1 MKTSRPAHVRT
12 AALLR
17 ATIIMVLLGL
27 APLYARGTELVA
39 GITYSNSSTHEI
51 KKIQHRVTIPPDTAY
66 QKLTDLKT
74 RNIDRYELHQHKNNI
89 DRYLSFE
96 FDLPPGASVRKEI
109 IFTVDRSLTSFS
121 YHHPIGT
128 TADSSLRQYVRPS
141 TNIESDA
148 REIKAIAGL
157 IAGKNVNLE
166 KQLEMAYAF
175 PDAYLDFTPQKA
187 TSALQALHSGKGD
200 CTEYAYLFVALCRN
214 LSIPARVISGF
225 FFGRNRTFTKP
236 NHHAA
241 EIFLPGPGWVPV
253 FPNLGNSKYAEEY
266 GLGKIPRTF
275 ITLKRSEVWTWA
287 NSFPGHPQGVSK
299 HVKTTVSWEVVN

>member
-1 MKTSRPAHVRT
+1 MRTSRQAHVRT

-17 ATIIMVLLGL
+17 ATIFMVLLGL
-27 APLYARGTELVA
+27 APLSARGTELVA

-51 KKIQHRVTIPPDTAY
+51 KNIQHRITIPPDTAY
-66 QKLTDLKT
+66 QRITDLKT
-74 RNIDRYELHQHKNNI
+74 RNIDRYELHGHKNGI

-109 IFTVDRSLTSFS
+109 IFTVDRPLTSFS
-121 YHHPIGT
+121 HHPSIE
-128 TADSSLRQYVRPS
+128 TAAESSLQQYVRPS

-157 IAGKNVNLE
+157 IAGNNVNLE

-225 FFGRNRTFTKP
+225 FFGTNRTFTKP

-266 GLGKIPRTF
+266 GLGKIPGTF

-287 NSFPGHPQGVSK
+287 NSFPRHPQGVSK
-299 HVKTTVSWEVVN
+299 HVKTKVSWEVVN